1 MRSNQLEAR
10 RSPRSPSHAH
20 ERPHASHGPH
30 SLMDR
35 HRAVPR
41 AAPAT
46 PMGSPRPVTH
56 THTTVSARAPAPP
69 QGHRNRVGASGGR
82 HRTPRSPAQ
91 HRQGGDTHTRVSG
104 GVHVSPPATPPGS
117 ATRARMYAYHSTQPL
132 TSTTPPQ
139 AASASETPAARLRTP
154 LARDSLPVPVPVTSR
169 TPPASGTAG
178 ASSAPHARSGT
189 GSLRLSDTAER
200 RTRAHAGSGSRSAL
214 RLVRN
219 LDSVVA
225 ANRARRV
232 NRLQV

>member
-117 ATRARMYAYHSTQPL
+117 ATRARMYAYHSTPEEPL

-154 LARDSLPVPVPVTSR
+154 LARDSLPVTSR